1 MARRPKSVLKLL
13 CRAIAVLLAAIV
25 LSGVWMLIRACNT
38 MGIVNRTDAITQMQ
52 QARAGEQ

>member
-1 MARRPKSVLKLL
+1 MTRRPKSVLKLL

-25 LSGVWMLIRACNT
+25 LSGVWMLLRACNT
-38 MGIVNRTDAITQMQ
+38 MGIVNRTDATTEMQ

>member
-25 LSGVWMLIRACNT
+25 LSGVWMLLRECNT
-38 MGIVNRTDAITQMQ
+38 MGIVNRTVAL
-52 QARAGEQ
+52 